1 MGVNGKSIN
10 IEWVIKI
17 RCAQVVRMEEEVAK
31 EGRMGL
37 KIVHINRAE
46 VSKNAAAKAF
56 YENVLKPKWDAQ
68 ARERALKLR
77 AELMGVKPDTLRSLP
92 SKNRG

>member
-1 MGVNGKSIN
+1 
-10 IEWVIKI
+10 
-17 RCAQVVRMEEEVAK
+17 
-31 EGRMGL
+31 MGL
-37 KIVHINRAE
+37 KVVHIDRGK
-46 VSKNAAAKAF
+46 VSKDAAAKSF

-77 AELMGVKPDTLRSLP
+77 AELMGVKPDALRSLP